1 MTDVPSKHGAIVIN
15 KIWRK
20 MQDKKTIRVDDDLSY
35 DLYGLIISILGW
47 LSLLYIAAIQ
57 DQPEELRI
65 VSQ

>member
-1 MTDVPSKHGAIVIN
+1 
-15 KIWRK
+15 